1 MEYSHVSQKRRDMGH
16 PSCDLSCLCNLR
28 THLFHELAHGGDMPW
43 RAGFTPGLVAL
54 RGFLQVC
61 EIAIHF
67 ETFPRLRD
75 GGLRELPDPEELA
88 TGLKE
93 EVFMQQA
100 VVKQRAGLLPITE
113 HHHRVRAI
121 FGSRRGDS
129 HRVVEILHEVIL
141 EEPIP
146 CLAKSG
152 FAALFIDLKM
162 ELCLFVSRFCR
173 QDHSSPF
180 IWCLM
185 N

>member
-1 MEYSHVSQKRRDMGH
+1 MFRPPGAVHAIDILKSHQRDKPLTTEATEAHRRNPRRLHGLRIRVT
-16 PSCDLSCLCNLR
+16 PLSRFCSLR
-28 THLFHELAHGGDMPW
+28 THLFHELAHGGDVPW

-54 RGFLQVC
+54 RGY
-61 EIAIHF
+61 A
-67 ETFPRLRD
+67 
-75 GGLRELPDPEELA
+75 
-88 TGLKE
+88 
-93 EVFMQQA
+93 
-100 VVKQRAGLLPITE
+100 
-113 HHHRVRAI
+113 
-121 FGSRRGDS
+121 

-141 EEPIP
+141 EEPIA

-173 QDHSSPF
+173 HDRSSPF